1 MSIIHYQYP
10 SDLKEE
16 DSYKKIYFCAYETLN
31 RDFGDPNQ
39 GGSGILNTK
48 DTLENLKAII
58 TLPMPETLGDDL
70 SHTWEKK
77 DTLESLDS
85 AAGAATDGM
94 VGLAALSSIF
104 KSLKNIAP
112 VGIGSLALSKLV
124 TQFLNAGKTTSIG
137 LMSMFS
143 GARKTLVNPDYWQNY
158 TGSDPR
164 SFDFTYVFQPR
175 NKTEALYVLNILRTF
190 KMLTSPRLETSI
202 GGDAI
207 KSLKGIIKFDELF
220 SSNEEETQTNQET
233 TDDSFGEIQN
243 FFGNLSKASE
253 NSAKKQIESLGK
265 FQSYVGAIKQ
275 PHYWKIILGNEHLN
289 KLTKMTELV
298 CTKVSTSF
306 GDSKLEVFNDGIPKI
321 MKLTLN
327 FSEIKLKYENDF
339 ENEFTFMSQR
349 DNNEGEEKN
358 SEAITK
364 NVAENAV
371 SNLKSL
377 NSKKAFDIVNN
388 IKEKTL
394 LKQFVSPVS
403 NNYLNLGKNN
413 G

>member
-1 MSIIHYQYP
+1 MTIIHYQYP

-31 RDFGDPNQ
+31 RDFGDPKQ
-39 GGSGILNTK
+39 GGSGILNTT

-112 VGIGSLALSKLV
+112 VGIGSLALSKIV
-124 TQFLNAGKTTSIG
+124 TQFLNAGKATSIG

-190 KMLTSPRLETSI
+190 KMLTSPRLETSV
-202 GGDAI
+202 GNDAI
-207 KSLKGIIKFDELF
+207 KGIKDSFTSFF
-220 SSNEEETQTNQET
+220 SSNEEEQTTQET
-233 TDDSFGEIQN
+233 KGDAFGEIQN
-243 FFGNLSKASE
+243 FFGNLSTASE
-253 NSAKKQIESLGK
+253 DSAKKQIESLGK

-349 DNNEGEEKN
+349 DNNEGEQKN

-371 SNLKSL
+371 GNLKSL
-377 NSKKAFDIVNN
+377 NSKKAFDMVNN
-388 IKEKTL
+388 IKEKTI
-394 LKQFVSPVS
+394 LKQFVSPAS
-403 NNYLNLGKNN
+403 NNYLNLGKK
-413 G
+413 